1 MRSLT
6 TIFLVLLANLA
17 MLVHAVVPHH
27 HHNKLF
33 SAVVNLLDEDSQQAF
48 NHANLQGRHFHFASS
63 CTGQEEESKS
73 KVLVIQSYG

>member
-27 HHNKLF
+27 HNKLF
-33 SAVVNLLDEDSQQAF
+33 AAVVNLLDEDSQQAF
-48 NHANLQGRHFHFASS
+48 SHAHQQGRHIHFASS
-63 CTGQEEESKS
+63 CTSQEEESKS
-73 KVLVIQSYG
+73 KVLVIQSYC

>member
-33 SAVVNLLDEDSQQAF
+33 AAVVDLLDEDGQHAF
-48 NHANLQGRHFHFASS
+48 NHAHQQGRHSHFASS